1 MKAKSVIRL
10 DNHLEMGRE
19 KQQKRL
25 LGFCLKSS
33 RFVGMLTRKRKTRV
47 RRGFVCGY
55 PRCTRSLIDYGDSGS
70 RHFPLL
76 LQSLRANSRG
86 RK

>member
-47 RRGFVCGY
+47 RKGFVCG
-55 PRCTRSLIDYGDSGS
+55 
-70 RHFPLL
+70 
-76 LQSLRANSRG
+76 
-86 RK
+86 